1 MLSCILKKND
11 IILDKREGETLNI
24 FKLLLLILLTAALWA
39 EKVNVTS
46 TSMTAENL
54 KKQIHFTGDA
64 KAVQGKS
71 WIHGDEIIVYFDEN
85 NETKQYEAIGLVTFE
100 FIEKNSSYKGSADK
114 VTYYPV
120 KDQYILTGKA
130 IIDDLINKRHV
141 NGDEI
146 TLDMI
151 TGNANV
157 KGSRKKPVKFI
168 FDMKDKK

>member
-1 MLSCILKKND
+1 MNVL
-11 IILDKREGETLNI
+11 
-24 FKLLLLILLTAALWA
+24 KLLLIALFSITLFA
-39 EKVNVTS
+39 EKIQVTS
-46 TSMTAENL
+46 TSMTAEDL
-54 KKQIHFTGDA
+54 QKEVHFIDNA

-85 NETKQYEAIGLVTFE
+85 NQTKKYEAIGKVTFE
-100 FIEKNSSYKGSADK
+100 LEEKENHYEGSADK

-120 KDQYILTGKA
+120 KSTYILTGKA
-130 IIDDLINKRHV
+130 SIDDLINKRHV

-157 KGSRKKPVKFI
+157 KGSNKKPVKFI
-168 FDMKDKK
+168 FDMQGKKDKK

>member
-1 MLSCILKKND
+1 LNFIKIIFFIL
-11 IILDKREGETLNI
+11 
-24 FKLLLLILLTAALWA
+24 
-39 EKVNVTS
+39 
-46 TSMTAENL
+46 
-54 KKQIHFTGDA
+54 FTGFLFAQKVDITADNMKAEDMKKEVHFMGNA
-64 KAVQGKS
+64 KVVQGKN

-85 NETKQYEAIGLVTFE
+85 NETKKYEAVGLVTFA
-100 FIEKNSSYKGSADK
+100 FIQEKSSYEGSADR

-120 KDQYILTGKA
+120 KDQYILTGRA
-130 IIDDLINKRHV
+130 IINDLISKRHV

-146 TLDMI
+146 ILDMK

>member
-1 MLSCILKKND
+1 MNVIK
-11 IILDKREGETLNI
+11 IV
-24 FKLLLLILLTAALWA
+24 FLLLFTGSLLAQ
-39 EKVNVTS
+39 KVNITS
-46 TSMTAENL
+46 DNMEAADM
-54 KKQIHFTGDA
+54 KKEVHFIGNA
-64 KAVQGKS
+64 KVVQGKS

-85 NETKQYEAIGLVTFE
+85 NETKKYEAIGLVTFE
-100 FIEKNSSYKGSADK
+100 FIQEKSSYKGSSDK

-146 TLDMI
+146 ILDMI

>member
-1 MLSCILKKND
+1 MQRIKLNFLKIVLLVLFTGLLFAQKVDITADNMIAEDLKKEVHFIGN
-11 IILDKREGETLNI
+11 
-24 FKLLLLILLTAALWA
+24 A
-39 EKVNVTS
+39 KV
-46 TSMTAENL
+46 
-54 KKQIHFTGDA
+54 
-64 KAVQGKS
+64 VQGKS

-85 NETKQYEAIGLVTFE
+85 NETEKYEAIGLVTFE
-100 FIEKNSSYKGSADK
+100 FIEEKSSYKGSADK

-120 KDQYILTGKA
+120 KAQYILTGKA

-146 TLDMI
+146 TLDMT

-157 KGSRKKPVKFI
+157 KGSKNKPVKFI

>member
-1 MLSCILKKND
+1 LNFIKIVLFISLTGLIFAQKVHITADNMKAEDLKKEVHFMGN
-11 IILDKREGETLNI
+11 
-24 FKLLLLILLTAALWA
+24 A
-39 EKVNVTS
+39 KV
-46 TSMTAENL
+46 
-54 KKQIHFTGDA
+54 
-64 KAVQGKS
+64 VQGKS

-85 NETKQYEAIGLVTFE
+85 NQTKKYEAIGTVTFE
-100 FIEKNSSYKGSADK
+100 FIEKESSYKGSADK

-120 KDQYILTGKA
+120 KAQYILTGKA

-146 TLDMI
+146 TLDMT